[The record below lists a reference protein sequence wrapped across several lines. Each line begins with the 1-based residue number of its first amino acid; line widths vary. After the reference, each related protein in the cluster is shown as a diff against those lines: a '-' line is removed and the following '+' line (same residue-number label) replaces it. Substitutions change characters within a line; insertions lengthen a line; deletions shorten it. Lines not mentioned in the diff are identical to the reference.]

1 MQKNILIVIFTF
13 NEEKNISKVLN
24 NVLKISKNILV
35 VDNNSSD
42 ETLNIVKRYS
52 VNFIKHKYNLG
63 KSNSMKTAL
72 DFSRINNY
80 DYIAFMDGDNQHG
93 AQDMM
98 NICNKIVEI
107 NCDLVIGYR
116 KDLRKLN
123 FSKKIGTLILRNLF
137 YILFRKK
144 ILDIQSGLRV
154 FKTNNYKINWESTG
168 LKHYFADAEITC
180 SAIKNK
186 CNIFQLPIET
196 ISSEKYKGMN
206 ILQGIY
212 LSIMLIVWRFV

>member
-123 FSKKIGTLILRNLF
+123 FSKKIVTLILRNLF

>member
-1 MQKNILIVIFTF
+1 MQNNVLIVISTF
-13 NEEKNISKVLN
+13 NEAKNIAKVLEG
-24 NVLKISKNILV
+24 VLKVSKNILV

-42 ETLNIVKRYS
+42 KTLEIVKKYS
-52 VNFIKHKYNLG
+52 VNYVKHKYNLG
-63 KSNSMKTAL
+63 KSNSMKTGL

-80 DYIAFMDGDNQHG
+80 DYIAFMDGDNQHSTK
-93 AQDMM
+93 DLL
-98 NICNKIVEI
+98 NICNKIVDS
-107 NCDLVIGYR
+107 NFDLVIGYR
-116 KDLRKLN
+116 KKLSNLN

-154 FKTNNYKINWESTG
+154 FKTRNYNINWESSG
-168 LKHYFADAEITC
+168 LRHYFADAEITC

-186 CNIFQLPIET
+186 CNIYQLPIET

-206 ILQGIY
+206 IIQGIY
-212 LSIMLIVWRFV
+212 LLIMLVIWRIV

>member
-1 MQKNILIVIFTF
+1 
-13 NEEKNISKVLN
+13 
-24 NVLKISKNILV
+24 
-35 VDNNSSD
+35 
-42 ETLNIVKRYS
+42 
-52 VNFIKHKYNLG
+52 
-63 KSNSMKTAL
+63 MKTGL

-80 DYIAFMDGDNQHG
+80 DYIAFMDGDNQHS
-93 AQDMM
+93 ARDML

-154 FKTNNYKINWESTG
+154 FKRSLN
-168 LKHYFADAEITC
+168 
-180 SAIKNK
+180 
-186 CNIFQLPIET
+186 
-196 ISSEKYKGMN
+196 
-206 ILQGIY
+206 GI
-212 LSIMLIVWRFV
+212 SIMSATKILRAKSPNESVIQGTPVA